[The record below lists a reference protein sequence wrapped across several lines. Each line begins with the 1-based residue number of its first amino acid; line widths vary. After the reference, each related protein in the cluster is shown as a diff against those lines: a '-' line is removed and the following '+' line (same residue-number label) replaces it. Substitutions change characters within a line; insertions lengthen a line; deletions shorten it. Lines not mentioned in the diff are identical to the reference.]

1 MIDKTYEEFARD
13 FATRV
18 IESDF
23 VAAHRM
29 LAPWLA
35 AVVTPQQIHDLIK
48 KGVEEVKE
56 ANDLDGELHPT
67 SFQID
72 YNSCTL
78 QDLKEMPSY
87 REARK
92 ISEEVNDQNFR
103 QWMVIEFQPTEQEQ
117 DDLGIDAYLDWWMML
132 VDVAGEIKI
141 GYFDIED
148 PD

>member
-1 MIDKTYEEFARD
+1 MIDKTYEEFARA

-23 VAAHRM
+23 AAAHRM

-35 AVVTPQQIHDLIK
+35 ATIAPEQIQEMIK
-48 KGVEEVKE
+48 KEVEAVKE
-56 ANDLDGELHPT
+56 ANELEGELHPT
-67 SFQID
+67 SYQID

-78 QDLKEMPSY
+78 QDLKEMRSY

-92 ISEEVNDQNFR
+92 ISEEINDRNFR
-103 QWMVIEFQPTEQEQ
+103 QWMVVQFQPTEQEQ

-132 VDVAGEIKI
+132 VHVGGEIKI
-141 GYFDIED
+141 GYFEIED